1 LSEQPLN
8 VKLGFV
14 VDKPSQDLAKKSLK
28 DIGREIDALGP
39 RIDRLIEKNKK
50 NNRTAEEY
58 TKELQKSVT
67 EANRLQLI
75 GTRLTIAGAAVLAP
89 MLLASKAYIN
99 AIGEGEKV
107 SMRYIEAQ
115 ERLKDVQIRIG
126 RETSEILVPL
136 MEKAADLAEQ
146 LADLLEKNPDL
157 LKGALGLGA
166 GLLAAG
172 GITSLIAQTN
182 KMIASAKLLSI
193 GGAAGTA
200 AGGGIMATLTPL
212 LPAIVAATV
221 AYIGLSKFGI
231 KGQDESVL
239 SSAKTAAERLGM
251 LFMGGLDE
259 LIYGKDQANAN
270 FIERLNKSESGTT
283 KKTVAPAGFTEAQ
296 LGGYLDF
303 SKQNMQAQIDY
314 HKKRTEIINSFNT
327 SMLAMERDFQASRK
341 SYIADFY
348 ANEKKMQVDYYYDR
362 KKIAADYNVD
372 IQRMEEDHQQNI
384 RKITESHADRMED
397 LISKRD
403 ALGIVREMRD
413 FGRQRRDADEEYRQ
427 EASRKNQDFARRL
440 ADLALQF
447 NIERQRRLEQFQ
459 IDLKEADEQH
469 LARQQ
474 KAREAHR
481 KELQDLDAKYRD
493 EINRRRTA
501 FIQMLEDTAAALTAE
516 RILKQKFT
524 AAMLADLKSMMAQ
537 AGLSTTGTPP
547 SREFGGYVGAG
558 AYMMHA
564 NEFVMTAQTTR
575 AAEQLASGKINQA
588 SLLRMLS
595 GGGVVYNDHRKID
608 GRLLPED
615 RRAMQRDTQELLKG
629 LFA

>member
-1 LSEQPLN
+1 MSEQPLN
-8 VKLGFV
+8 IKLGWT
-14 VDKPSQDLAKKSLK
+14 VDKQSQDLAKKSLK

-547 SREFGGYVGAG
+547 SRAIGGYVSDGV
-558 AYMMHA
+558 YRMHA

-595 GGGVVYNDHRKID
+595 GGGVVYNDHRRID

-615 RRAMQRDTQELLKG
+615 RRAMLRDMEETLKG
-629 LFA
+629 LYA